1 MNNREKLKIAAVMTA
16 LAALLAMSVYS
27 GWKYP
32 ELFIMPIDGGYIT
45 PYIGGSS
52 KINIQYIC
60 HMDPALFRS
69 FSSETWC
76 IA

>member
-32 ELFIMPIDGGYIT
+32 ELFIMPIDGQYIT
-45 PYIGGSS
+45 PYIGGAV
-52 KINIQYIC
+52 K
-60 HMDPALFRS
+60 
-69 FSSETWC
+69 
-76 IA
+76 

>member
-1 MNNREKLKIAAVMTA
+1 MNNKEKLKIAAVMTG

-32 ELFIMPIDGGYIT
+32 ELFIMPIDGQYIT

-60 HMDPALFRS
+60 HMDPRPFQP
-69 FSSETWC
+69 FTDKFWC